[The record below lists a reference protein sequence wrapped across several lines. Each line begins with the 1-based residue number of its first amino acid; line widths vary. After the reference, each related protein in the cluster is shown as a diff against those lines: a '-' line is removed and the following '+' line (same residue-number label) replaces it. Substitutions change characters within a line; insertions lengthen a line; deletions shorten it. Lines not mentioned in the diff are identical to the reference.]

1 MLQLCVPCLDTSE
14 CYNLTSWNK
23 HNNHCEPCNLID
35 VYLILTWSNYPRPQ
49 TISFTLSSTQSFFFV
64 KTKFD
69 LCIYTTLRFHITY
82 ILYICR
88 YLHSVVNVRT
98 WWEYKQGAFRRT
110 VKLVYTSP
118 LFVDFTHFLALV
130 AIPLYPSTLI
140 GLHLT
145 TRCTYDQ
152 YAHFMQWCYSEEL

>member
-1 MLQLCVPCLDTSE
+1 MQSDWC
-14 CYNLTSWNK
+14 
-23 HNNHCEPCNLID
+23 
-35 VYLILTWSNYPRPQ
+35 
-49 TISFTLSSTQSFFFV
+49 ISDLNMIELSPSSDYFIYFIFHPKFFFV

-130 AIPLYPSTLI
+130 AIPLYPSPLI

-145 TRCTYDQ
+145 ALMINMHILCNGVIQKNCRNTGWHLLWSPHSNFFSVGVIYKNANT
-152 YAHFMQWCYSEEL
+152 